1 MRNKTTITAI
11 LWMAN
16 AVALGCVYIVERNL
30 KSEKKRLS
38 QLQPGVV
45 KVDLRGDRPIKV
57 DFNKKMLPEFTIY
70 QV

>member
-1 MRNKTTITAI
+1 MRNKTTISAI

-16 AVALGCVYIVERNL
+16 AIALSCVYIVERNL

-38 QLQPGVV
+38 ELKPGVV
-45 KVDLRGDRPIKV
+45 KVDLRGDHPIKV